1 MLNRKAF
8 LKSMGISLYSIA
20 TGGIPL
26 FLNRTAM
33 AANQDRTPKTLVVI
47 FQRGAMDGL
56 MAVSP
61 FRDKHLPKARPSLI
75 MSAGKTRG
83 SLINLDE
90 TFGLHPAF
98 RSLYPLFQRG
108 ELAIVHGTGSPY
120 STRSHFEAQN
130 YMESGTPGIKSTNS
144 GWLNRATSLLDQES
158 SPLQSV
164 SITKSQP
171 FSMRGQQPTLV
182 IPDLR
187 RFALPIGQPL
197 IKPIYQAL
205 YAQTKFE
212 QLREAGDKSISA
224 TKMISSIQK
233 ASYRPRK
240 GVTYPKSKL
249 GQNLSQI
256 AQLIKANVGLEIAF
270 TEVGGWDTH
279 RRQGTTE
286 GPFARQAKVLS
297 DAIAT
302 LWNDL
307 ADHHQDV
314 VIMTMTEFGRTVHEN
329 GSGGTD
335 HGRGSCLFVLGSR
348 VDGGK
353 VHGSVPELSIDLL
366 EDQRDVP
373 VSTDFRCVFAEVAR
387 QHLSVTDNEI
397 LFPGWEGQPL
407 PLFT

>member
-205 YAQTKFE
+205 YAQTKF
-212 QLREAGDKSISA
+212 D
-224 TKMISSIQK
+224 
-233 ASYRPRK
+233 
-240 GVTYPKSKL
+240 
-249 GQNLSQI
+249 
-256 AQLIKANVGLEIAF
+256 
-270 TEVGGWDTH
+270 
-279 RRQGTTE
+279 
-286 GPFARQAKVLS
+286 
-297 DAIAT
+297 
-302 LWNDL
+302 
-307 ADHHQDV
+307 
-314 VIMTMTEFGRTVHEN
+314 
-329 GSGGTD
+329 
-335 HGRGSCLFVLGSR
+335 
-348 VDGGK
+348 
-353 VHGSVPELSIDLL
+353 
-366 EDQRDVP
+366 
-373 VSTDFRCVFAEVAR
+373 
-387 QHLSVTDNEI
+387 
-397 LFPGWEGQPL
+397 
-407 PLFT
+407 

>member
-1 MLNRKAF
+1 
-8 LKSMGISLYSIA
+8 
-20 TGGIPL
+20 
-26 FLNRTAM
+26 
-33 AANQDRTPKTLVVI
+33 
-47 FQRGAMDGL
+47 
-56 MAVSP
+56 
-61 FRDKHLPKARPSLI
+61 
-75 MSAGKTRG
+75 
-83 SLINLDE
+83 
-90 TFGLHPAF
+90 
-98 RSLYPLFQRG
+98 
-108 ELAIVHGTGSPY
+108 
-120 STRSHFEAQN
+120 
-130 YMESGTPGIKSTNS
+130 
-144 GWLNRATSLLDQES
+144 
-158 SPLQSV
+158 
-164 SITKSQP
+164 
-171 FSMRGQQPTLV
+171 MRGQQPTLV

-353 VHGSVPELSIDLL
+353 VHGSVPELSVDLL